1 MYLFF
6 IEKIIFKKGDLYEMK
21 HKVIIKQ
28 VITTEIVVDANC
40 ADEALDV
47 GNQILANGM
56 IPVSKYQ
63 MEEGSVEVELL
74 NGQSSISEMTK
85 VS

>member
-1 MYLFF
+1 M
-6 IEKIIFKKGDLYEMK
+6 KQK

-28 VITTEIVVDANC
+28 VITTEIVVDALS

-47 GNQILANGM
+47 GNQILANEM

-63 MEEGSVEVELL
+63 MEEGSVEVEL
-74 NGQSSISEMTK
+74 MTK

>member
-1 MYLFF
+1 M
-6 IEKIIFKKGDLYEMK
+6 KQK

-47 GNQILANGM
+47 GNQILANEM
-56 IPVSKYQ
+56 IPASKYQ

>member
-1 MYLFF
+1 M
-6 IEKIIFKKGDLYEMK
+6 KHKMK

-28 VITTEIVVDANC
+28 VITTEIVVDASC

-47 GNQILANGM
+47 GNQILANEM

>member
-6 IEKIIFKKGDLYEMK
+6 IEKSFLRREISMKQK

-47 GNQILANGM
+47 GNQILA
-56 IPVSKYQ
+56 K
-63 MEEGSVEVELL
+63 
-74 NGQSSISEMTK
+74 
-85 VS
+85 

>member
-1 MYLFF
+1 M
-6 IEKIIFKKGDLYEMK
+6 KQK

-47 GNQILANGM
+47 GNQILVNEM

>member
-1 MYLFF
+1 M
-6 IEKIIFKKGDLYEMK
+6 KQK

-47 GNQILANGM
+47 GNEM

>member
-1 MYLFF
+1 MY
-6 IEKIIFKKGDLYEMK
+6 KR
-21 HKVIIKQ
+21 Q
-28 VITTEIVVDANC
+28 DANC

-47 GNQILANGM
+47 GNQILANEM